1 LYAYI
6 RCPVFSNFYL
16 FLSFL
21 SLGRIVLSDHV
32 VQILL
37 CCTCLCNTHYLKL
50 PIVNKELIINAAPSG
65 VEIAL
70 LEDKK
75 LVELHNEKADAN
87 FAVGDLYLGKVKKLI
102 PGLNAAFIDVGFE
115 KDAFLHYTDL
125 SPYARSLLKFTQLC
139 VADKNPGVFDF
150 SKFNVEPEII
160 KTGKIN
166 EVLSGKPN
174 ILVQILKEPIAAKGP
189 RLSCELS
196 LPGRFVVI
204 TPFNDIVAVS
214 KKIHSADER
223 KRLQKIIESIKVKNF
238 GVIVRT
244 AAEGKNTAE
253 LHDDLLTLVETWKT
267 IQKNLK
273 GAQPPAK
280 ILSEQDKTTSIL
292 RDLLNEDF
300 NRVIINDKNIYNDI
314 KSYIQKIAPD
324 KADIVS
330 FHSNGTA
337 VFDQFGISKQV
348 KSSFGK
354 TVNLNSGAYII
365 IEHTEALHV
374 IDVNSGYKSV
384 SNNQEEN
391 ALETNMEAAEEIAR
405 QLRLRDIG
413 GIIVVDFID
422 MKLPENKRKLQE
434 AMEKFMLSDR
444 AKHAVL
450 PISKFGLM
458 QITRQRMRPEVNI
471 NTSEICPSCNG
482 TGKITSSFLLE
493 DEIEKRLHYLVTH
506 QHKNL
511 TIVVHPVVYSHLT
524 KGIFNNI
531 RRKWQRKLKTP
542 IKVKANADYYFTE
555 FKFFDANDE
564 EIKF

>member
-1 LYAYI
+1 M
-6 RCPVFSNFYL
+6 
-16 FLSFL
+16 
-21 SLGRIVLSDHV
+21 
-32 VQILL
+32 
-37 CCTCLCNTHYLKL
+37 
-50 PIVNKELIINAAPSG
+50 NKELIINAAPQG

-75 LVELHNEKADAN
+75 LVELHNEKADAS

-102 PGLNAAFIDVGFE
+102 PGLNAAFVDVGFE

-125 SPYARSLLKFTQLC
+125 SPYAKSLLKFTQQAI
-139 VADKNPGVFDF
+139 ADGTPGGFDF
-150 SKFNVEPEII
+150 GNFSVEPEII

-189 RLSCELS
+189 RLSCEIS

-214 KKIHSADER
+214 RKIHSSEER
-223 KRLQKIIESIKVKNF
+223 KRLQKIIESIKPKNF

-253 LHDDLLTLVETWKT
+253 LHEDLSALVDTWKQ
-267 IQKNLK
+267 IQGNLK
-273 GAQPPAK
+273 GAVAPAK
-280 ILSEQDKTTSIL
+280 ILSEQAKTTSML

-300 NRVIINDKNIYNDI
+300 NRIVVNDKNIFNDA
-314 KSYIQKIAPD
+314 KNYIQKIAPD
-324 KADIVS
+324 KADIVTF
-330 FHSNGTA
+330 FHNGSPI
-337 VFDQFGISKQV
+337 FDQYGITKQV
-348 KSSFGK
+348 KAAFGK
-354 TVNLNSGAYII
+354 TVNLPSGAYLI

-384 SNNQEEN
+384 SNNQEQN

-405 QLRLRDIG
+405 QLRLRDLG

-422 MKLPENKRKLQE
+422 MKLPENKKKLME
-434 AMEKFMLSDR
+434 AMEEYMKSDR

-458 QITRQRMRPEVNI
+458 QITRQRMKPEVTI
-471 NTSEICPSCNG
+471 NTQEICPSCNG
-482 TGKITSSFLLE
+482 TGKISSTLVLE
-493 DEIEKRLHYLVTH
+493 DEIEKNLNYLITH
-506 QHKNL
+506 KHSNL
-511 TIVVHPVVYSHLT
+511 TLMVHPIMHAYLT
-524 KGIFNNI
+524 KGWLWSRCWKW
-531 RRKWQRKLKTP
+531 RRKFKQK
-542 IKVKANADYYFTE
+542 INVVANTNYHLTE
-555 FKFFDANDE
+555 FHFFDQHDE
-564 EIKF
+564 EIKL

>member
-1 LYAYI
+1 M
-6 RCPVFSNFYL
+6 
-16 FLSFL
+16 
-21 SLGRIVLSDHV
+21 
-32 VQILL
+32 
-37 CCTCLCNTHYLKL
+37 
-50 PIVNKELIINAAPSG
+50 IINATTNG

-70 LEDKK
+70 LENKK
-75 LVELHNEKADAN
+75 LVELHHEKADAR
-87 FAVGDLYLGKVKKLI
+87 FAVGDLYLGKVKKFI

-125 SPYARSLLKFTQLC
+125 SPYVRSILKFTQMAMHEKSEESFGFFK
-139 VADKNPGVFDF
+139 VSARA
-150 SKFNVEPEII
+150 EII

-166 EVLSGKPN
+166 EVIKGKPE

-189 RLSCELS
+189 RLSCEIS

-214 KKIHSADER
+214 KKIHSSEER
-223 KRLQKIIESIKVKNF
+223 KRLQKIIEAIKPKNF

-253 LHDDLLTLVETWKT
+253 LHEDLSQLIETWKT
-267 IQKNLK
+267 IQQNLK
-273 GAQPPAK
+273 GASAPAK

-292 RDLLNEDF
+292 RDLLTEDF
-300 NRVIINDKNIYNDI
+300 NKIVINDRNVYNDTR
-314 KSYIQKIAPD
+314 SYIQKIAPE
-324 KADIVS
+324 KAEIVTS
-330 FHSNGTA
+330 HLNG
-337 VFDQFGISKQV
+337 VPIFDQFGITKQV
-348 KSSFGK
+348 KAAFGK
-354 TVNLNSGAYII
+354 TVNLPSGAYLI

-391 ALETNMEAAEEIAR
+391 ALATNLEAAEEIAR

-422 MKLPENKRKLQE
+422 MKLPDNKRKLQE
-434 AMEKFMLSDR
+434 AMDGFMRSDR

-482 TGKITSSFLLE
+482 TGKVSPTLLLI
-493 DEIEKRLHYLVTH
+493 DEIETRLNYLVTH

-511 TIVVHPVVYSHLT
+511 NHCCSSNFTFSSYQRH
-524 KGIFNNI
+524 IF
-531 RRKWQRKLKTP
+531 
-542 IKVKANADYYFTE
+542 Y
-555 FKFFDANDE
+555 
-564 EIKF
+564 

>member
-1 LYAYI
+1 M
-6 RCPVFSNFYL
+6 
-16 FLSFL
+16 
-21 SLGRIVLSDHV
+21 
-32 VQILL
+32 
-37 CCTCLCNTHYLKL
+37 
-50 PIVNKELIINAAPSG
+50 IINATTNG

-75 LVELHNEKADAN
+75 LVELHHEKVDAS

-125 SPYARSLLKFTQLC
+125 SPYARSVLKFTQMAMQEKEEGILE
-139 VADKNPGVFDF
+139 F
-150 SKFNVEPEII
+150 SKFQPEPEII

-166 EVLSGKPN
+166 EVIKGKPE

-189 RLSCELS
+189 RLSCEIS

-214 KKIHSADER
+214 KKIHSSDER
-223 KRLQKIIESIKVKNF
+223 KRLQKIIEAIKSKNF

-253 LHDDLLTLVETWKT
+253 LHEDLSQLIETWKT
-267 IQKNLK
+267 IEQNLK
-273 GAQPPAK
+273 GAVAPAK

-292 RDLLNEDF
+292 RDLLTEDF
-300 NRVIINDKNIYNDI
+300 NKIVINDRNVYNDTR
-314 KSYIQKIAPD
+314 SYIQKIAPE
-324 KADIVS
+324 KTDIVTN
-330 FHSNGTA
+330 HINGTPI
-337 VFDQFGISKQV
+337 FDQFGITKQV
-348 KSSFGK
+348 KAAFGK
-354 TVNLNSGAYII
+354 TVNLPSGAYLI

-391 ALETNMEAAEEIAR
+391 ALATNLEAGEEIAR

-422 MKLPENKRKLQE
+422 MKLPDNKRKLQD
-434 AMEKFMLSDR
+434 AMDNFMRIDR

-482 TGKITSSFLLE
+482 TGKVSPTLLLV
-493 DEIEKRLHYLVTH
+493 DEIENRLNYLVTH

-511 TIVVHPVVYSHLT
+511 IVTVHPYLYSHLT
-524 KGIFNNI
+524 KGIFSIAWKWNRKYKTRI
-531 RRKWQRKLKTP
+531 R
-542 IKVKANADYYFTE
+542 IKANSDYYLTE
-555 FKFFDANDE
+555 FHFFDTHEE